1 VVDNNT
7 RNLTITIKQVSTG
20 ITLATGALDQSGSGT
35 ITYSDGSIA
44 AIANWTLAD

>member
-1 VVDNNT
+1 MVDSNT